1 MDNSSKVEMDYK
13 QDSHYEEIVMMKSPK
28 TYEEQ
33 VKIIKRKGFIVDD
46 DEACESFLNRQI
58 IIVYRHIFCHLEM
71 QMEHIL
77 KILISTELNAYMSLM
92 VV

>member
-13 QDSHYEEIVMMKSPK
+13 QDSHYEETVMMKSPK

-46 DEACESFLNRQI
+46 DEACESFLKQANY
-58 IIVYRHIFCHLEM
+58 YRLM

>member
-1 MDNSSKVEMDYK
+1 M
-13 QDSHYEEIVMMKSPK
+13 MMKRANLFK
-28 TYEEQ
+28 
-33 VKIIKRKGFIVDD
+33 
-46 DEACESFLNRQI
+46 NRQI

>member
-46 DEACESFLNRQI
+46 DEACESFKTGKLLSFI
-58 IIVYRHIFCHLEM
+58 GIFSA
-71 QMEHIL
+71 I
-77 KILISTELNAYMSLM
+77 
-92 VV
+92 